1 MPTDLGGLIRADH
14 DDLDRALLALIDA
27 ASSDESALLV
37 DALHVGL
44 GAHAAAERVVLRD
57 LLGPVAS
64 SRLISGLV
72 ENLVDEHCRH
82 ATMLAS
88 LGSLRRGSTEWTAS
102 ILELRVAILDHA
114 AREELVGTTLLGH
127 VAPARRRALAS
138 EYATERL
145 RRLACD

>member
-1 MPTDLGGLIRADH
+1 
-14 DDLDRALLALIDA
+14 
-27 ASSDESALLV
+27 
-37 DALHVGL
+37 
-44 GAHAAAERVVLRD
+44 
-57 LLGPVAS
+57 
-64 SRLISGLV
+64 
-72 ENLVDEHCRH
+72 
-82 ATMLAS
+82 
-88 LGSLRRGSTEWTAS
+88 LRRGSTEWTAS